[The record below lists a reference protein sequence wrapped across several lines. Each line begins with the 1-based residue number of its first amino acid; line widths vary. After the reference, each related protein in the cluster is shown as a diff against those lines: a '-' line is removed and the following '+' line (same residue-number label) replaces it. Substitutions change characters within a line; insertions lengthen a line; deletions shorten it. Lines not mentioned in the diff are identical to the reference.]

1 MTMYNVSDFVMAVYL
16 TDVMT
21 VCNVS
26 DFVMAVYLTDV
37 MTVCNVSDFVMIVC
51 ESTDVLAACHFPTH
65 HVSD

>member
-1 MTMYNVSDFVMAVYL
+1 MCNVFEFVMAVYNRIHF
-16 TDVMT
+16 MT
-21 VCNVS
+21 MYNVS